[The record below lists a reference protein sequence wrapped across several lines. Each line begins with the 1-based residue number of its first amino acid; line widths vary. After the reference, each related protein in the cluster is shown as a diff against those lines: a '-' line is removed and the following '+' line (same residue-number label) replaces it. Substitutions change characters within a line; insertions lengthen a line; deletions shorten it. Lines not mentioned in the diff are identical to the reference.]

1 MDHGPSRYELALRV
15 QAVRLDVYGECGGP
29 MLAKQLKVPFRT
41 WMNYEQGVTMPS
53 EILLLF
59 IEATGVNPHWLLTG
73 EGSKFAS
80 R

>member
-1 MDHGPSRYELALRV
+1 
-15 QAVRLDVYGECGGP
+15 
-29 MLAKQLKVPFRT
+29 
-41 WMNYEQGVTMPS
+41 MNYEQGVTMPS